1 MSAAAKPLSIG
12 QCATLACLL
21 EVAAPKVGNVHRG
34 ADFEDLSLE
43 NFLVAAVAIAPAME
57 AASRQPLGDT
67 VLQAV
72 QASRSVLSTN
82 VNLGMVLLIAPL
94 AAVDRRRALNEGIRQ
109 VLGQLTD
116 DDARKVYAAIRLA
129 EPGGMGKVDQYDLAS
144 PPPADLMTAMRS
156 ASERDLVAR
165 QYAHDFSDVLERALP
180 WLAQGIERGWTISQA
195 TVRAHLQVMAQCPDT
210 LIARK
215 CGLETAQR
223 AAAMAADALAA
234 GLPGDEDYEA
244 ALAQLDFWLRADG
257 HRRNPGASADL
268 IAAALFAGLRDG
280 RLISGP
286 YPTS

>member
-1 MSAAAKPLSIG
+1 MSAAAMSLSIG

-43 NFLVAAVAIAPAME
+43 DFLVAAVAIAPAME

-67 VLQAV
+67 VLQAI

-94 AAVDRRRALNEGIRQ
+94 ATVDRPRALNEGIRE
-109 VLGQLTD
+109 VLAGLSAA
-116 DDARKVYAAIRLA
+116 DARQVYAAIRLA
-129 EPGGMGKVDQYDLAS
+129 EPGGMGKVDQYDLEAS
-144 PPPADLMTAMRS
+144 PPADLMAAMRS
-156 ASERDLVAR
+156 AAERDLVAR
-165 QYAHDFSDVLERALP
+165 QYAHGFSDVLERALP
-180 WLAQGIERGWTISQA
+180 WLVQGVEQGWTISQA
-195 TVRAHLQVMAQCPDT
+195 IVRAHLQVMAQQPDT
-210 LIARK
+210 LISRK
-215 CGLETAQR
+215 CGMETAQR

-234 GLPGDEDYEA
+234 GVPGDEDYQA
-244 ALAQLDFWLRADG
+244 ALAELDFWLRADG

-280 RLISGP
+280 KLISGP